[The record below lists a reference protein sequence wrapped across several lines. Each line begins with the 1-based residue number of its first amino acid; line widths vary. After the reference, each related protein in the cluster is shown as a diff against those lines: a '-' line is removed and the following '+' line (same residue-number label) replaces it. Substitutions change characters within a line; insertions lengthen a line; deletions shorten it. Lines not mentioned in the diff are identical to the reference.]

1 MNELENSQLLE
12 VEGASRTKEPP
23 PHIPFELLSYFESNY
38 PQSNSLQ
45 DNMGLRLIVRSSLR

>member
-38 PQSNSLQ
+38 TPKAIASS
-45 DNMGLRLIVRSSLR
+45 NMGLSAQSYVVH